1 MAETKTKLFN
11 IRIEEHKH
19 KAFKKYA
26 SDHDVTMGKLLH
38 DYIDMLLDGKM
49 EPVGEDNGKK
59 QATWEDPLDR
69 IRNQYQR
76 GRDF

>member
-26 SDHDVTMGKLLH
+26 SDNNISMGGLLH
-38 DYIDMLLDGKM
+38 SYIDALLDG
-49 EPVGEDNGKK
+49 EIDPIGVEEGQS
-59 QATWEDPLDR
+59 QAKWEDPLDR

-76 GRDF
+76 GRDY